1 VIPAGVR
8 VATRGVAADARQAVL
23 RYDGESAHG
32 RWMVAPVEM
41 SATPPNPKTETD
53 PRAMLAGG
61 ARAASAVA
69 AAPRHGLRP
78 RLRELY
84 YGWSPRAVRFRYG
97 LLAFDL
103 VTIGFVIASSFFH
116 GALVVEALD
125 VVLGL
130 LILTEFC
137 ARMLASRAPL
147 NELVHPFGIAD
158 VIVIFSF
165 LAPLAGEN
173 FGFLRIVRA
182 LRLFRSYQLVLRLR
196 RDFPFFRRNED
207 AVLSIVNLLVFLLVM
222 TAVVYETQAPRN
234 PAITNYADALYFTV
248 TTLTTTGFGD
258 ITLQGTTGRLL
269 SVLIMIFGVSLFIRL
284 AQTLFRPQKV
294 HYECPECGLSRHDPD
309 AVHCKH
315 CGEVINIP
323 TEGAT

>member
-1 VIPAGVR
+1 VSER
-8 VATRGVAADARQAVL
+8 RGVAHQ
-23 RYDGESAHG
+23 
-32 RWMVAPVEM
+32 W
-41 SATPPNPKTETD
+41 
-53 PRAMLAGG
+53 RA
-61 ARAASAVA
+61 
-69 AAPRHGLRP
+69 

-97 LLAFDL
+97 LLLFD
-103 VTIGFVIASSFFH
+103 VAVIGFVIVSSFFH
-116 GALVVEALD
+116 GHPIVEGLDLVF
-125 VVLGL
+125 GL
-130 LILTEFC
+130 LILAEFC
-137 ARMLASRAPL
+137 ARLLASRAPL
-147 NELVHPFGIAD
+147 SELVHPWGIAD

-165 LAPLAGEN
+165 LAPLVGEN
-173 FGFLRIVRA
+173 FGFLRIIRA

-196 RDFPFFRRNED
+196 RDFPFVRRNED
-207 AVLSIVNLLVFLLVM
+207 AVLSIVNLAVFLLIM
-222 TAVVYETQAPRN
+222 TAVVFETQVDRN

-269 SVLIMIFGVSLFIRL
+269 AVLIMIFGVSLFIRL

-315 CGEVINIP
+315 CGVVLNIP